1 VDERPFEKTRLVLR
15 DDGWIPAATI
25 TKLRGAIAGH
35 LDGEG
40 DLNGDVEQLAAALAK
55 AAHDANLT
63 PERMLI
69 ALRALW
75 RDFMLSQ
82 HDRLQL
88 ASLYDRLVRR
98 TIDKYY
104 ED

>member
-1 VDERPFEKTRLVLR
+1 MDERPFDHGSLLSR
-15 DDGWIPAATI
+15 DHGWIPTAT
-25 TKLRGAIAGH
+25 TAKLRQVIGAH
-35 LDGEG
+35 LDGRRNL
-40 DLNGDVEQLAAALAK
+40 DPDVEIIAAALAR
-55 AAHDANLT
+55 AAHDAAFT
-63 PERMLI
+63 PEKMLI
-69 ALRALW
+69 SIRALW
-75 RDFMLSQ
+75 RDFTFSQ